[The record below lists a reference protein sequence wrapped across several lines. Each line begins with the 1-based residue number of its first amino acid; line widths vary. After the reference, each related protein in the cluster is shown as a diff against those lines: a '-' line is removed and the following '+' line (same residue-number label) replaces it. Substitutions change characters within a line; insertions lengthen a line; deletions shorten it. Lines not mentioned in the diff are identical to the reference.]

1 MSKTTTSIYYILS
14 SELLNSGFNEFIS
27 ENFNQLT
34 FYDKNR
40 RLMSLIAK
48 YENETII
55 SCARNTI
62 FYGLEMLSENR
73 LRFEKEFI
81 THFANRIIKYQTYE
95 DANLLLISYCQRNL
109 ELLTEVYNA
118 EKWLHDIS
126 ENVSTGESTTHQTS
140 KNNNLM
146 SDLPQDNTS
155 LNLDIENMPYANTTA
170 ISKNINNGQTTGQNN
185 STSTKYNIDTLTKMY
200 LFKSQIFNELD
211 TLLFSQI
218 F

>member
-1 MSKTTTSIYYILS
+1 MSKITTSIYYILS
-14 SELLNSGFNEFIS
+14 SELLNSGYNEFIS

-48 YENETII
+48 YENDII
-55 SCARNTI
+55 IKCARNTI
-62 FYGLEMLSENR
+62 FYGLEILSENR
-73 LRFEKEFI
+73 QRFEKEFI

-95 DANLLLISYCQRNL
+95 DVNLLLISYCMRNL

-118 EKWLHDIS
+118 EKWLHEFS
-126 ENVSTGESTTHQTS
+126 ENVSNGESSSSQYS

-155 LNLDIENMPYANTTA
+155 LNLDIDNMPYANTTS
-170 ISKNINNGQTTGQNN
+170 ISKNINNGQTIGKND
-185 STSTKYNIDTLTKMY
+185 STSTKYNIDTLSKMY
-200 LFKSQIFNELD
+200 VFKLQIFNEID
-211 TLLFSQI
+211 TLLFSQL

>member
-1 MSKTTTSIYYILS
+1 MSKTTTSIYYILL
-14 SELLNSGFNEFIS
+14 SELLNSGYNEFIS

-55 SCARNTI
+55 SCAHNTI

-73 LRFEKEFI
+73 QRFEKEFI
-81 THFANRIIKYQTYE
+81 TNFVNRIIKYQTYE
-95 DANLLLISYCQRNL
+95 DVNLLLISYCQRNL

-118 EKWLHDIS
+118 EKWLHDVS
-126 ENVSTGESTTHQTS
+126 ENVSNGKTSSSQYS

-146 SDLPQDNTS
+146 SDLPQDNTT

-185 STSTKYNIDTLTKMY
+185 STSTKYNIDTLTRMY
-200 LFKSQIFNELD
+200 VFKAQIFNELD
-211 TLLFSQI
+211 TLLFSQL

>member
-1 MSKTTTSIYYILS
+1 MSKTITSIYYILS
-14 SELLNSGFNEFIS
+14 SELLNSGYNEFIS

-55 SCARNTI
+55 SCAHNTI

-95 DANLLLISYCQRNL
+95 DVNLLLISYCQRNL

-118 EKWLHDIS
+118 EKWLHDVS
-126 ENVSTGESTTHQTS
+126 ENVSNGKTSSSQTS

-146 SDLPQDNTS
+146 SDLPQDNTT

-170 ISKNINNGQTTGQNN
+170 ISKNVNNGQTTGQNN
-185 STSTKYNIDTLTKMY
+185 STSTKYNIDTLSKMY
-200 LFKSQIFNELD
+200 VFKLQIFNELD
-211 TLLFSQI
+211 ILLFSQL

>member
-14 SELLNSGFNEFIS
+14 SELLNSGYNEFIS

-73 LRFEKEFI
+73 QRFEKEFI

-95 DANLLLISYCQRNL
+95 DVNLLLISYCQRNL
-109 ELLTEVYNA
+109 ELLAEVYHA
-118 EKWLHDIS
+118 EKWLHDVS
-126 ENVSTGESTTHQTS
+126 ENVSNGKTSSSQTS

-146 SDLPQDNTS
+146 SDLPQDNTT

-170 ISKNINNGQTTGQNN
+170 ISKNINNGQTIGQNN
-185 STSTKYNIDTLTKMY
+185 STSTKYNIDTLSKMY
-200 LFKSQIFNELD
+200 VFKSQIFNELD
-211 TLLFSQI
+211 TLLFSQL

>member
-14 SELLNSGFNEFIS
+14 SELLNSGYNEFLS

-62 FYGLEMLSENR
+62 FYGLEMLLENR
-73 LRFEKEFI
+73 QRFEKEFI

-95 DANLLLISYCQRNL
+95 DVNLLLVSYCQRNL

-118 EKWLHDIS
+118 EKWLHDVS
-126 ENVSTGESTTHQTS
+126 ENVSNGKTSSSQTS

-185 STSTKYNIDTLTKMY
+185 STSTKYNIDTLSKMY
-200 LFKSQIFNELD
+200 AFKAQIFNELD
-211 TLLFSQI
+211 TLLFSQL